1 MNNIAL
7 GQNIKLARKDKGITS
22 EQLSEL
28 CNINATYLRQIEK
41 GIKTPSLQVFVTICQ
56 NLHVSPHFLLSSD
69 LPTDKNSVDMLQSLI
84 ENASP
89 KQLDL
94 IYSMIDSAIKYI
106 KNE

>member
-56 NLHVSPHFLLSSD
+56 NLHVSPHFLLSGDFPSD
-69 LPTDKNSVDMLQSLI
+69 DNSVDMLQSLI
-84 ENASP
+84 DNASP

-94 IYSMIDSAIKYI
+94 IYCMINSAIKCI
-106 KNE
+106 NE